1 MIKILIVSLLIDL
14 IPKLFFRWREL
25 METSSPGGLGQ
36 MKVLLVKM
44 PDVAE
49 VMGNIMLFPGVS
61 LG

>member
-1 MIKILIVSLLIDL
+1 
-14 IPKLFFRWREL
+14 

-49 VMGNIMLFPGVS
+49 VRNLLYLVELRRLTSRLLHPLIVYSIRCPNF
-61 LG
+61 